1 MGFFSA
7 FLFVF
12 IWWWE
17 GFSSSWFKMSVSW
30 SSQSQSQLYPF
41 GPLCYMPVFW
51 NFTLEPFQGGSVSNT
66 RFWANSTIAWKICCR
81 LSSYVRD
88 GGWSGGRVMWK
99 CRVNVQ
105 CRGVLL
111 IWIMVGQGP
120 VALAVG
126 AGGGC
131 LGIFLSSII
140 SLLSPPLWETA
151 RYRLKYCLKGLLN
164 PKQPTNQ
171 ILRWEGLSLS
181 WIRVSVSWSA
191 RFLVFLFPSNDGK
204 VFLHFDLRSLFL
216 VITSSVCLSVFF
228 LRWKGLSSVSSSVT
242 LSWYPRALASLS
254 LCLFLES
261 GSSSLL

>member
-66 RFWANSTIAWKICCR
+66 RFWANSIIAWKICCR
-81 LSSYVRD
+81 LSYVRD

-99 CRVNVQ
+99 CWVNVQ

-120 VALAVG
+120 VALAVVRVEVVW
-126 AGGGC
+126 A
-131 LGIFLSSII
+131 FVSRLS
-140 SLLSPPLWETA
+140 
-151 RYRLKYCLKGLLN
+151 
-164 PKQPTNQ
+164 
-171 ILRWEGLSLS
+171 
-181 WIRVSVSWSA
+181 
-191 RFLVFLFPSNDGK
+191 FLF
-204 VFLHFDLRSLFL
+204 FLP
-216 VITSSVCLSVFF
+216 LSGRRPDIDWNIV
-228 LRWKGLSSVSSSVT
+228 WKG
-242 LSWYPRALASLS
+242 
-254 LCLFLES
+254 C
-261 GSSSLL
+261 